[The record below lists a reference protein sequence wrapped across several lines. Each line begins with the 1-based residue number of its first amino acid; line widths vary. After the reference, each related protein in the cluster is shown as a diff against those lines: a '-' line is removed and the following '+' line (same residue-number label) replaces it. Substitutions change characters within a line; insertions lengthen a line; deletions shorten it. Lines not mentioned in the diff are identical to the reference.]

1 MWCYVI
7 SQQRWAWVIITTHV
21 SSPVLLSQCS
31 TKGNAVQS
39 MCSIAPTVTHH
50 RAVVTL
56 CVLFPY
62 RKLHGTLGPPL
73 YERSTAKTKCRMAF
87 TAQTYQMTGF
97 WRWGHANLIQT
108 QCYARA
114 TKSRFVFRLF
124 YSLWGCLFAF
134 KNISG
139 SHKCLW
145 SPEQNGIQ
153 VSWLSA
159 VGRGRPTAQCV
170 SQEGKQ
176 ADRVGLVEGKKRLCY
191 AREWV
196 WPGGRHCCTQLLI
209 CPASQHKWPL
219 VNHLPADRLSHDIP
233 RAQASQR
240 PSTDAGCRNRHNS
253 GKVNCLKV
261 KQASELVLRPD
272 EVLKVCHRLMQV
284 YFLWRVF

>member
-1 MWCYVI
+1 
-7 SQQRWAWVIITTHV
+7 
-21 SSPVLLSQCS
+21 
-31 TKGNAVQS
+31 
-39 MCSIAPTVTHH
+39 MCSIALTVTHH
-50 RAVVTL
+50 RAAVTL
-56 CVLFPY
+56 LFCFHTGNCTPPSAHHFTSALREKQSAEWRSLHRPTRGRDSRGELMQISFKHNVTQEPHSHVL
-62 RKLHGTLGPPL
+62 
-73 YERSTAKTKCRMAF
+73 S
-87 TAQTYQMTGF
+87 
-97 WRWGHANLIQT
+97 
-108 QCYARA
+108 
-114 TKSRFVFRLF
+114 SVSF

-159 VGRGRPTAQCV
+159 VGRGRPTAQRV

-196 WPGGRHCCTQLLI
+196 WPGGRHCYTQLLI

-219 VNHLPADRLSHDIP
+219 VNHLPADRFSHDIP
-233 RAQASQR
+233 RAQASHK

-261 KQASELVLRPD
+261 KQAGELMPRPD

-284 YFLWRVF
+284 YFLWRPL